1 MKFPIYQV
9 TRRSIPY
16 NRAVQQTAVKTSNL
30 ATQNDSGELQPSGH
44 IPSTLFVFS
53 INNFFRRYA
62 ESVHWAVCSNH
73 YTVHICQPPLPDTS
87 NYPSQR
93 PLKIAAW

>member
-62 ESVHWAVCSNH
+62 ESVHWAMSVAITTQFISVNH
-73 YTVHICQPPLPDTS
+73 LCQIPVITHHKDH
-87 NYPSQR
+87 
-93 PLKIAAW
+93 